1 MSTLGYTRRGFLK
14 VIGAGTVSLAL
25 PGCKSSP
32 QLLTGE
38 APKDKPNIIFI
49 MADDLGYGDVSCY
62 GATKV
67 KTPSIDRIA
76 KEGMRFTD
84 AHTPAA
90 VCSPTR
96 YGVLTGRY
104 CWRSQLK
111 KWVCRSN
118 DPLLIEKDRMTVAA
132 LLKSAGYTT
141 GCVGKW
147 HLGFGEKK
155 PDWNGQL
162 KPGPLEVG
170 FDYYFGVPTSN
181 NWPPFVYVENHR
193 VVGRREDEFIE
204 VDDRKEIRGI
214 AAKRKD
220 EEIALVQT
228 DKVVKFIERNKD
240 KPFLLY
246 FATCNV
252 HHPYTPNARFKGS
265 SECGVRGDF
274 IYELDWT
281 VGEVL
286 KTLDRLKLSDNT
298 LIIVTSDNGG
308 EQHESV
314 GKTKH
319 RENGALRGQKADIY
333 EGGHR
338 VPFVARWPGRIKAG
352 TTCDEVVCLTDLIA
366 TCAAIVGAEVP
377 DNAGEDSYNILPAL
391 LDQKR
396 NKPIRE
402 ATVHHSGGGMFSIR
416 QGQWKLVQGRGSGG
430 FSKPKFIKSKQGEPK
445 GQLYNLDKDPAET
458 NDVWSQHPEIVE
470 RLTKLLE
477 KYKKEGRSRPL
488 KGH

>member
-1 MSTLGYTRRGFLK
+1 
-14 VIGAGTVSLAL
+14 
-25 PGCKSSP
+25 
-32 QLLTGE
+32 
-38 APKDKPNIIFI
+38 

-62 GATKV
+62 GATKI

-104 CWRSQLK
+104 CWRSRLK
-111 KWVCRSN
+111 KGVCRPN
-118 DPLLIEKDRMTVAA
+118 DPLLIEKDRMTVAS
-132 LLKSAGYTT
+132 LLKSAGYRT

-204 VDDRKEIRGI
+204 VDDRKEIQGI

-274 IYELDWT
+274 IHELDWT

-308 EQHESV
+308 EHHESV
-314 GKTKH
+314 GRTKH

-338 VPFVARWPGRIKAG
+338 IPFVARWPGRVRAS

-430 FSKPKFIKSKQGEPK
+430 FSEPKFIKPKQSEPK

-458 NDVWSQHPEIVE
+458 NNVWSQHPEIVE